1 MLLKMHQIKTLLI
14 FFFLSLSSFSQLK
27 TNNQN
32 GIYKDLY
39 HLNLNDSVK
48 SVVYDRVFF
57 KEDLTAYEIDD
68 ITDVVILRNS
78 YESYDF
84 NKYGLISRH
93 FSDSLVYDPK
103 DLQNNFKYELDK
115 KVYRVPDWTG
125 MANLNMQ
132 NVNKTTFKRS
142 SCFKISNSD
151 IAYKYN
157 FDKNGKITAEK
168 EYFIQKDASTNKI
181 ETELYQTKKY
191 IYDLKGNLVQ
201 QRLFYE
207 GESKNEN
214 YNTEKDG
221 AYEKRIYEYDGKNRL
236 IKATYMNA
244 VIPEVEQEPLME
256 QKYKYHPTE
265 NYVTEVETFDDVG
278 FGTHY
283 EYKKAKFYYN
293 KNADII
299 ACEYINYDLHKQEKK
314 FYEYEYDSHNNWI
327 KCKLRYNS
335 MQGEVIKSVKRK
347 ISYYGN

>member
-1 MLLKMHQIKTLLI
+1 MHKIKILLL
-14 FFFLSLSSFSQLK
+14 FLSLSLSCFSQLK

-32 GIYKDLY
+32 EINKDLY
-39 HLNLNDSVK
+39 RLNLNDSVK
-48 SVVYDRVFF
+48 SVVYDRTFY

-68 ITDVVILRNS
+68 ITDIVILRQNS
-78 YESYDF
+78 YESYEF

-142 SCFKISNSD
+142 NCFKNLDSD
-151 IAYKYN
+151 FAYKYN

-168 EYFIQKDASTNKI
+168 EYFVNKDVSNNII
-181 ETELYQTKKY
+181 ETQLYQTKKY
-191 IYDLKGNLVQ
+191 VYDVKGNLIQ
-201 QRLFYE
+201 QRLINE
-207 GESKNEN
+207 GEYKEN
-214 YNTEKDG
+214 NYYTEKDG
-221 AYEKRIYEYDGKNRL
+221 AHEKWIYEYDVKNRL
-236 IKATYMNA
+236 IKVTEMYA
-244 VIPEVEQEPLME
+244 VEPQEVQEPPIV

-265 NYVTEVETFDDVG
+265 NYVTEVEIFYEDG
-278 FGTHY
+278 FGSY
-283 EYKKAKFYYN
+283 GKYKKAKFYYN

-299 ACEYINYDLHKQEKK
+299 ACEYLNDNLPKQEKV

-327 KCKLRYNS
+327 KCKLRRNS
-335 MQGEVIKSVKRK
+335 MQDEVIKTIKRK

>member
-1 MLLKMHQIKTLLI
+1 MHKIKILLL
-14 FFFLSLSSFSQLK
+14 FLSLSLNCFSQLK

-32 GIYKDLY
+32 GINKDLY
-39 HLNLNDSVK
+39 RLNLNDSVK
-48 SVVYDRVFF
+48 SVVYDRTFY

-68 ITDVVILRNS
+68 IIDVVIFRNS
-78 YESYDF
+78 YESYEF

-103 DLQNNFKYELDK
+103 DLQNKFKYESDK
-115 KVYRVPDWTG
+115 KVYRVPDWSG

-132 NVNKTTFKRS
+132 NVNKTSFKRS
-142 SCFKISNSD
+142 SCFKNSD
-151 IAYKYN
+151 SDFAYKYN

-168 EYFIQKDASTNKI
+168 EYFVNKDDSNKII

-191 IYDLKGNLVQ
+191 VYDLKGNLVQ

-207 GESKNEN
+207 GAYKEN
-214 YNTEKDG
+214 NYTTEKDG
-221 AYEKRIYEYDGKNRL
+221 AYEKWLYEYDAKNRL
-236 IKATYMNA
+236 IKVTEMYA
-244 VIPEVEQEPLME
+244 VESKEVQEPRIEL
-256 QKYKYHPTE
+256 KYKYHSTE
-265 NYVTEVETFDDVG
+265 NYVTEVEIFYDNG
-278 FGTHY
+278 FGNK
-283 EYKKAKFYYN
+283 YKKAKFYYN

-299 ACEYINYDLHKQEKK
+299 VCEYVNDILPKQEKV

-335 MQGEVIKSVKRK
+335 MQDEVIKSIKRK

>member
-1 MLLKMHQIKTLLI
+1 MHKIKILLLFIS
-14 FFFLSLSSFSQLK
+14 LSLNCFSQFK

-32 GIYKDLY
+32 GINKDLY
-39 HLNLNDSVK
+39 RLNLNDSVK
-48 SVVYDRVFF
+48 SVVYGRTFY

-68 ITDVVILRNS
+68 ITDVVILRQNS
-78 YESYDF
+78 YESYEF

-115 KVYRVPDWTG
+115 KVYRVPDWTE

-132 NVNKTTFKRS
+132 NVNKITFKRS
-142 SCFKISNSD
+142 NCLKILDSD
-151 IAYKYN
+151 FAYKYN

-168 EYFIQKDASTNKI
+168 EHFVNKDDSSKII

-207 GESKNEN
+207 GAYKEN
-214 YNTEKDG
+214 NYTTEKDG
-221 AYEKRIYEYDGKNRL
+221 AYEKWLYEYDAKNRL
-236 IKATYMNA
+236 IKVTEMYA
-244 VIPEVEQEPLME
+244 VESKEFQEPRIEL
-256 QKYKYHPTE
+256 KYKYHSTE
-265 NYVTEVETFDDVG
+265 NYVTEVEIFYDNG
-278 FGTHY
+278 FGNK
-283 EYKKAKFYYN
+283 YKKAKFYYN

-299 ACEYINYDLHKQEKK
+299 VCEYVNDILPKQEKV

-335 MQGEVIKSVKRK
+335 MQDEVIKSIKRK

>member
-1 MLLKMHQIKTLLI
+1 MQNIKTLLP
-14 FFFLSLSSFSQLK
+14 FLFLSLSCFSQLK

-32 GIYKDLY
+32 GINKDLY

-48 SVVYDRVFF
+48 SVVYDRTFY
-57 KEDLTAYEIDD
+57 KEDLTEYEIDD
-68 ITDVVILRNS
+68 IIDVVILRNS
-78 YESYDF
+78 YESYEF

-93 FSDSLVYDPK
+93 FSDSLVYNQK
-103 DLQNNFKYELDK
+103 DLQNKFKYESDK
-115 KVYRVPDWTG
+115 KVYRVPDWSG

-132 NVNKTTFKRS
+132 NVNKTSFKRS
-142 SCFKISNSD
+142 SCFKNSD
-151 IAYKYN
+151 SDFAYKYN

-168 EYFIQKDASTNKI
+168 EYFLQKDAPNNKI

-207 GESKNEN
+207 GEYKNEN
-214 YNTEKDG
+214 YYTERDG
-221 AYEKRIYEYDGKNRL
+221 AHEKWIFEYDAKNRL
-236 IKATYMNA
+236 IKMANTDA
-244 VIPEVEQEPLME
+244 IDPQIEQEPLIE

-265 NYVTEVETFDDVG
+265 NYVTEVEIFYRDG
-278 FGTHY
+278 FKLK
-283 EYKKAKFYYN
+283 YKTARFYYN
-293 KNADII
+293 KNADLI
-299 ACEYINYDLHKQEKK
+299 ACDYVNDIIQKREKI

-335 MQGEVIKSVKRK
+335 MQDEVLKSVKRK

>member
-1 MLLKMHQIKTLLI
+1 MHKIKTLPL
-14 FFFLSLSSFSQLK
+14 FLFLSLSCFSQLK

-48 SVVYDRVFF
+48 SVVYDRIFY

-68 ITDVVILRNS
+68 ITDVVISRNS

-93 FSDSLVYDPK
+93 LSDSLVYDPK
-103 DLQNNFKYELDK
+103 DLQNNFKYESDK
-115 KVYRVPDWTG
+115 KVYWVPDWTG
-125 MANLNMQ
+125 MVILNMQ

-142 SCFKISNSD
+142 SCFKNLDSD
-151 IAYKYN
+151 FAYKYN

-168 EYFIQKDASTNKI
+168 EYFVEKDTSTNMIK
-181 ETELYQTKKY
+181 TELYQTKKY

-201 QRLFYE
+201 QRLYYE
-207 GESKNEN
+207 GEYKNDN
-214 YNTEKDG
+214 YYKEKDG
-221 AYEKRIYEYDGKNRL
+221 AHEKWIYEYDGKNRL
-236 IKATYMNA
+236 IKVTNMNA
-244 VIPEVEQEPLME
+244 VNPKVEQEPNIE

-265 NYVTEVETFDDVG
+265 NYVTEVDIFYSDG
-278 FGTHY
+278 FKLK
-283 EYKKAKFYYN
+283 YKTARFYYN
-293 KNADII
+293 KNADLI
-299 ACEYINYDLHKQEKK
+299 ACDYVNDIIQKREKI

-335 MQGEVIKSVKRK
+335 MQGEVLKSIKRK
-347 ISYYGN
+347 ISYYGH

>member
-1 MLLKMHQIKTLLI
+1 MHKIKTLLL
-14 FFFLSLSSFSQLK
+14 FFFLSLSCFSQLK

-39 HLNLNDSVK
+39 QLNLNDSVK
-48 SVVYDRVFF
+48 SVVYDRTFY
-57 KEDLTAYEIDD
+57 KEDLTAYERED
-68 ITDVVILRNS
+68 ITDIVIFRNS

-103 DLQNNFKYELDK
+103 DLQNNFKYESDK

-132 NVNKTTFKRS
+132 NVNKTTFNRAK
-142 SCFKISNSD
+142 CFTNENLD
-151 IAYKYN
+151 YAYKYN
-157 FDKNGKITAEK
+157 FDKNGKINAEK
-168 EYFIQKDASTNKI
+168 EYFVQKDASTNKI
-181 ETELYQTKKY
+181 ETEIYQTKKY

-207 GESKNEN
+207 GKYKEDS
-214 YNTEKDG
+214 YYTEKDG
-221 AYEKRIYEYDGKNRL
+221 THEKWIYEYDGKNRL
-236 IKATYMNA
+236 IKVTYTDA
-244 VIPEVEQEPLME
+244 VDPQVEQEPRME

-265 NYVTEVETFDDVG
+265 NYVTEVETFDDHG
-278 FGTHY
+278 FGSHY
-283 EYKKAKFYYN
+283 QYKKAKFYYN

-299 ACEYINYDLHKQEKK
+299 ACEYVNDILKKQEKVY
-314 FYEYEYDSHNNWI
+314 YEYEYDSHNNWI
-327 KCKLRYNS
+327 KCKLIYNS

>member
-1 MLLKMHQIKTLLI
+1 MHKIKILLL
-14 FFFLSLSSFSQLK
+14 FLSLSLNCFSQLK

-32 GIYKDLY
+32 GINKDLY
-39 HLNLNDSVK
+39 RLNLNDSVK
-48 SVVYDRVFF
+48 SVVYGRTFY

-68 ITDVVILRNS
+68 ITDVVILRQNS
-78 YESYDF
+78 YESYEF

-142 SCFKISNSD
+142 SCFENLDSD
-151 IAYKYN
+151 FAYKYN
-157 FDKNGKITAEK
+157 YDKNGKITAEK
-168 EYFIQKDASTNKI
+168 EYFVNKDVSNNII

-191 IYDLKGNLVQ
+191 VYDIKGNLIQ
-201 QRLFYE
+201 QRLINE
-207 GESKNEN
+207 GEYKKYH

-221 AYEKRIYEYDGKNRL
+221 AHEKWIYEYDGKNRL
-236 IKATYMNA
+236 IKVTQMYATERQ
-244 VIPEVEQEPLME
+244 EVQEPPIEM
-256 QKYKYHPTE
+256 KYKYHPTE
-265 NYVTEVETFDDVG
+265 NHITEVEIFNEDG
-278 FGTHY
+278 FSYGK
-283 EYKKAKFYYN
+283 YKKVKFYYN

-299 ACEYINYDLHKQEKK
+299 ACEYINDNLQKREKVL
-314 FYEYEYDSHNNWI
+314 YEYEYDSHNNWI

-335 MQGEVIKSVKRK
+335 MQDEVIKSIKRK

>member
-1 MLLKMHQIKTLLI
+1 MHKIKTPVL
-14 FFFLSLSSFSQLK
+14 FFFLSLSCFSQLK

-48 SVVYDRVFF
+48 SVVYDRTFY

-68 ITDVVILRNS
+68 ITDIVIFRKS
-78 YESYDF
+78 YESYEF

-103 DLQNNFKYELDK
+103 DLQNNFKYELNK

-125 MANLNMQ
+125 MVILNMQ

-142 SCFKISNSD
+142 SCFKNLDSD
-151 IAYKYN
+151 FAYKYN
-157 FDKNGKITAEK
+157 FAKNGKITAEK
-168 EYFIQKDASTNKI
+168 EYFVQKDASNNII

-207 GESKNEN
+207 GEYKNDN
-214 YNTEKDG
+214 YYTEKDG
-221 AYEKRIYEYDGKNRL
+221 AYEKWIYEYDGKNRL
-236 IKATYMNA
+236 IKVTNMGA
-244 VIPEVEQEPLME
+244 VNPQVEQEPNIE

-265 NYVTEVETFDDVG
+265 NYVTEVEIFDEHG
-278 FGTHY
+278 LGSNY
-283 EYKKAKFYYN
+283 QYKKAKFYYN

-299 ACEYINYDLHKQEKK
+299 ACEYVNDIAQKRLKV

-335 MQGEVIKSVKRK
+335 MQDEVIKSIKRK

>member
-1 MLLKMHQIKTLLI
+1 MHKIKILLL
-14 FFFLSLSSFSQLK
+14 FLSLSLNCFSQLK

-32 GIYKDLY
+32 GINKDLY
-39 HLNLNDSVK
+39 RLNLNDSVK
-48 SVVYDRVFF
+48 SVVYGRTFY

-68 ITDVVILRNS
+68 ITDIVILRQNS
-78 YESYDF
+78 YESYEF

-93 FSDSLVYDPK
+93 FSDSLVYAPK

-132 NVNKTTFKRS
+132 NVNKITFKRS
-142 SCFKISNSD
+142 NCLKILDSD
-151 IAYKYN
+151 FAYKYN

-168 EYFIQKDASTNKI
+168 EYLVNKDDSNKII

-191 IYDLKGNLVQ
+191 VYDLKGNLVQ

-207 GESKNEN
+207 GAYKEN
-214 YNTEKDG
+214 NYTTEKDG
-221 AYEKRIYEYDGKNRL
+221 AYEKWLYEYDAKNRL
-236 IKATYMNA
+236 IKVTEMYA
-244 VIPEVEQEPLME
+244 VESQEVQEPRIEL
-256 QKYKYHPTE
+256 KYKYHPTE
-265 NYVTEVETFDDVG
+265 NYATEVEIFYRSG
-278 FGTHY
+278 FGNK
-283 EYKKAKFYYN
+283 YKKAKFYYN
-293 KNADII
+293 KNADIT
-299 ACEYINYDLHKQEKK
+299 ACEYINDNLQKQEKV

-335 MQGEVIKSVKRK
+335 MQDEVIKSIKRK